1 MHFLPFS
8 SPSNYVARDLPT
20 NLDKSQNKTS
30 WFNELNTRITEM
42 SKTVTNST
50 AMSLANTVRNPLKKD
65 RHCWVK
71 WAEYVADN
79 DQSMKQCSTLTQEAK
94 TAMETAV
101 CSHISKFSSYG
112 RRLVG

>member
-1 MHFLPFS
+1 M
-8 SPSNYVARDLPT
+8 T
-20 NLDKSQNKTS
+20 
-30 WFNELNTRITEM
+30 
-42 SKTVTNST
+42 KTVTNST

-71 WAEYVADN
+71 WAEYVADD
-79 DQSMKQCSTLTQEAK
+79 DQSMKHCSTLTQEAK

-101 CSHISKFSSYG
+101 CSHITKFSSYG